1 MLFDQ
6 QGGILTTMKQQLT
19 ATVVDPDLL
28 FLPWE
33 IPLEQWDEQTV
44 APIARGISRHIVRFV
59 KVNNAIY
66 AVKETVDE
74 FALREY
80 AMLTS
85 LQELD
90 VPCVEQAGVVQGRTD
105 KDGNALGAA
114 LLTKH
119 LTFSLPYR
127 ALFST
132 TLRPQVAE
140 RFLDALALLL
150 VRLHLNGFLWGDC
163 SLSNTLFRR
172 DAGSFAAYLVDAET
186 GELHAKLTD
195 GQRTH
200 DIENARINIAGELL
214 DLEAGEL
221 LHPSMDPIETANS
234 IISKY
239 QSLWQEVTEPVEV
252 TPGERFKLYNR
263 ITKLNELGFDVAEM
277 KAESSDGQVY
287 MRPVVLE
294 PNFYAQKLAALTG
307 LNVEEQQGRE
317 LMKDLEDFRS
327 KHNITVENT
336 NIAAHR
342 WVSERFNQVIAKV
355 PPQMRAKFTPAQLYY
370 EILQYRWKIS
380 EESGQDIGIRSAAD
394 DYIEKILGSK
404 PDERAIIGT
413 NEPDDLTEI
422 ENTAAL
428 RIIAD

>member
-1 MLFDQ
+1 
-6 QGGILTTMKQQLT
+6 MKQQLT

-33 IPLEQWDEQTV
+33 IPLEQWDEETV

-105 KDGNALGAA
+105 KDGNPLGAA

-172 DAGSFAAYLVDAET
+172 YAGSFAAYLVDAET

-214 DLEAGEL
+214 DLEAGGL

-263 ITKLNELGFDVAEM
+263 ITRLNELGFDVAEM
-277 KAESSDGQVY
+277 KA
-287 MRPVVLE
+287 
-294 PNFYAQKLAALTG
+294 
-307 LNVEEQQGRE
+307 
-317 LMKDLEDFRS
+317 
-327 KHNITVENT
+327 
-336 NIAAHR
+336 
-342 WVSERFNQVIAKV
+342 
-355 PPQMRAKFTPAQLYY
+355 
-370 EILQYRWKIS
+370 
-380 EESGQDIGIRSAAD
+380 
-394 DYIEKILGSK
+394 
-404 PDERAIIGT
+404 
-413 NEPDDLTEI
+413 
-422 ENTAAL
+422 
-428 RIIAD
+428 

>member
-1 MLFDQ
+1 V
-6 QGGILTTMKQQLT
+6 KHQLT

-28 FLPWE
+28 FLPWQ
-33 IPLEQWDEQTV
+33 IPLEQWDEKTV

-59 KVNNAIY
+59 KVNEAIY

-80 AMLTS
+80 EMLTK

-90 VPCVEQAGVVQGRTD
+90 VPCVEPAGIVQNRTD
-105 KDGNALGAA
+105 DTGNLLGAA
-114 LLTKH
+114 LLTRH

-150 VRLHLNGFLWGDC
+150 VRLHLSGFLWGDC

-186 GELHAKLTD
+186 GELHEKLTD

-214 DLEAGEL
+214 DLEAGGL

-234 IISKY
+234 IINKY
-239 QSLWQEVTEPVEV
+239 QSLWREVTEPVV
-252 TPGERFKLYNR
+252 ITPGERFKLYSR
-263 ITKLNELGFDVAEM
+263 ISRLNELGFDVAEM
-277 KAESSDGQVY
+277 KAESNDGQVY
-287 MRPVVLE
+287 LRPVVLE
-294 PNFYAQKLAALTG
+294 PNFYAKKLAALTG
-307 LNVEEQQGRE
+307 LTVEEQQGRS
-317 LMKDLEDFRS
+317 LIKDLEDFQS
-327 KHNITVENT
+327 KHNISTENT
-336 NIAAHR
+336 HFAAHR
-342 WVSERFNQVIAKV
+342 WVSERFNQVVAKV
-355 PPQMRAKFTPAQLYY
+355 PTEMCAKFTPAQLYY

-380 EESGQDIGIRSAAD
+380 EESVQDIGIRPAAD
-394 DYIEKILGSK
+394 EYIEKVLGSK
-404 PDERAIIGT
+404 PDERTIIT
-413 NEPDDLTEI
+413 TTDSDDVNET
-422 ENTAAL
+422 
-428 RIIAD
+428 

>member
-1 MLFDQ
+1 MLFNQ

-105 KDGNALGAA
+105 KDGNPLGAA

-214 DLEAGEL
+214 DLEAGGL

-263 ITKLNELGFDVAEM
+263 ITRLNELGFDVAEM

-307 LNVEEQQGRE
+307 LTVEEQQGRE

-327 KHNITVENT
+327 KHNISIENT

-342 WVSERFNQVIAKV
+342 GVSERFNQVVAKV
-355 PPQMRAKFTPAQLYY
+355 PPAMRAKFTPAQLYY
-370 EILQYRWKIS
+370 EILKYRWK
-380 EESGQDIGIRSAAD
+380 
-394 DYIEKILGSK
+394 
-404 PDERAIIGT
+404 
-413 NEPDDLTEI
+413 
-422 ENTAAL
+422 
-428 RIIAD
+428 

>member
-1 MLFDQ
+1 
-6 QGGILTTMKQQLT
+6 MKSQLT
-19 ATVVDPDLL
+19 ATLVDPDLL

-33 IPLEQWDEQTV
+33 IPLQEWDEETV

-59 KVNNAIY
+59 KVNSAIY

-74 FALREY
+74 FAMREY
-80 AMLTS
+80 EMLTK

-90 VPCVEQAGVVQGRTD
+90 VPCVEPAGIVQGRSD
-105 KDGNALGAA
+105 INGNPLGAA
-114 LLTKH
+114 LLTRH
-119 LTFSLPYR
+119 LAFSLHYR

-186 GELHAKLTD
+186 GELHEKLTD

-214 DLEAGEL
+214 DLEAGQL

-239 QSLWQEVTEPVEV
+239 QALWREVTEPVVV
-252 TPGERFKLYNR
+252 TPGERYKLYNR
-263 ITKLNELGFDVAEM
+263 ITRLNELGFDVAEM
-277 KAESSDGQVY
+277 KAETNAGEVF

-294 PNFYAQKLAALTG
+294 PNFYANKLAALTG
-307 LNVEEQQGRE
+307 LTVEEQQGRA

-336 NIAAHR
+336 NFAAHR

-355 PPQMRAKFTPAQLYY
+355 PIELKSKFTPAQLYC
-370 EILQYRWKIS
+370 EILEYRWKIS
-380 EESGQDIGIRSAAD
+380 EESGQDIGIRPAAD
-394 DYIEKILGSK
+394 EYIAKVLGGK
-404 PDERAIIGT
+404 PDERTIIGT
-413 NEPDDLTEI
+413 DEPENSTEI
-422 ENTAAL
+422 ENTASI
-428 RIIAD
+428 RIIID